1 MAAKMKKDRLGLVLI
16 AASLIAIAVVGTLIY
31 RNGVQVHR
39 QGIRVNGTAITRAI
53 AGMESAS
60 SGSTAIGGL
69 DKEGMLHSLATLQ
82 NDDSLAYL
90 VVVDSSGRK
99 LRELA
104 SPGSIVPA
112 ATMPTEAFAWF
123 GEHMLVSPGDRLP
136 IREFFAPVMSNGQ
149 LTGFVRAGYFDTYK
163 PVASHQLSLM
173 GLMAL
178 PIFLLTTLAYLL
190 LRREIEPL
198 SQLGD
203 KLNAV
208 SRAYGADLQSADV
221 TGGKDG
227 LLRRFDS
234 FVRIVQARVDGLALE
249 KAESQTAARLT
260 LYKHEKSEYALN
272 SLPDAIAVL
281 DDTGTVTFANQKL
294 EQLLNRRRDDLVGK
308 PVQEWCDNRDL
319 VAFLMRHKQA
329 SAAGRSAS
337 LDYAPDGEPGRRI
350 RIAAIPLFAPRDRT
364 NLSGMMF
371 VFRDISTEQQAR
383 QAGSDFVSHVA
394 HELKTPLN
402 ALLGYSELL
411 LHRATLPEA
420 EQVNAVNVIRS
431 ETERMATLI
440 SNLLN
445 ISKME
450 GGSLKPERTRVR
462 LHDLLQD
469 AFQSLHNSALGKS
482 IELELAI
489 PPDIGSVRLD
499 KNLFRIAIDNLLSNA
514 IKYSNPGGRIAVSV
528 VTLDDGQIQIKVRDQ
543 GIGISADDCRRIFEK
558 YYRSSSD
565 DAASRTGHGLGLYLA
580 KQIIELHQGTISVA
594 SELGKGTEF
603 TVTLKAQPALL
614 EMSEA
619 V

>member
-1 MAAKMKKDRLGLVLI
+1 MKKDRLGLVLI
-16 AASLIAIAVVGTLIY
+16 AASLLAIAVVGALVY
-31 RNGVQVHR
+31 RNGLQVHR
-39 QGIRVNGTAITRAI
+39 QNIRVSGTALTRAVS
-53 AGMESAS
+53 GMESAS
-60 SGSTAIGGL
+60 DASAAIAGL
-69 DKEGMLHSLATLQ
+69 DREPLLRSLATLQ
-82 NDDSLAYL
+82 NDDNLAYL
-90 VVVDSSGRK
+90 VVVDTSGRK
-99 LRELA
+99 LRELV

-112 ATMPTEAFAWF
+112 ATMPTEAYAWF
-123 GEHMLVSPGDRLP
+123 GEHTLASPGDRIA
-136 IREFFAPVMSNGQ
+136 IREFFAPVMGDGQ
-149 LTGFVRAGYFDTYK
+149 LAGFVRAGYFEAYR
-163 PVASHQLSLM
+163 PFASHQLSLM

-198 SQLGD
+198 TQLGE

-208 SRAYGADLQSADV
+208 SRSYGAELHGVDAA
-221 TGGKDG
+221 GGNDG
-227 LLRRFDS
+227 LMRRFDG
-234 FVRIVQARVDGLALE
+234 FLRVVQARVDGLAQE

-260 LYKHEKSEYALN
+260 SYKHEKSEYALN
-272 SLPDAIAVL
+272 SLPDAIVVL
-281 DDTGTVTFANQKL
+281 DDTGTATFANQKL
-294 EQLLNRRRDDLVGK
+294 EQLLDRRREELVGK
-308 PVQEWCDNRDL
+308 SVQEWCENRD
-319 VAFLMRHKQA
+319 VMNFLLRHKQA
-329 SAAGRSAS
+329 SVAGRNAM
-337 LDYAPDGEPGRRI
+337 LDYAPDGDPERRI

-371 VFRDISTEQQAR
+371 VFRDISIEHKAR

-411 LHRATLPEA
+411 LHRSTLSEA

-440 SNLLN
+440 NNLLN

-450 GGSLKPERTRVR
+450 GGSLKPERARVR
-462 LHDLLQD
+462 LHDLIQD

-482 IELELAI
+482 IELELSI

-499 KNLFRIAIDNLLSNA
+499 KYLFRIAVDNLLSNA
-514 IKYSNPGGRIAVSV
+514 IKYSNPGGRIVVSV
-528 VTLDDGQIQIKVRDQ
+528 GTLDDGQIQIKVRDQ
-543 GIGISADDCRRIFEK
+543 GIGISADDCRRIFDK

-565 DAASRTGHGLGLYLA
+565 AAASRTGHGLGLYLA

-603 TVTLKAQPALL
+603 TVTLKAQPVTL